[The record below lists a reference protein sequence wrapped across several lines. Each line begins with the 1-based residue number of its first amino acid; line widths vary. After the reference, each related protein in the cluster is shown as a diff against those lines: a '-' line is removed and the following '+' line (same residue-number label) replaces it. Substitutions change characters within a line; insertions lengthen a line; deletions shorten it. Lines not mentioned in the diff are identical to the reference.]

1 MRVIKPDFYE
11 SEAVGALSMWARQ
24 LLLAV
29 WSYVD
34 DNGVQKDLPVG
45 IASECFRY
53 DLAHDAAETLKRIE
67 EGMTELVEN
76 GWLIRYQVNGVRL
89 IEATGWEFW
98 QKPKNPS
105 KPRFPTSQDPHAI
118 LDQPLPTSSVD
129 PTETLRRTYGGSTRF
144 GVAET
149 ETEPDTESE
158 PETEKQESY
167 LGKRVLGENPYKS
180 AYNCV
185 QEPDDVADDPWADSD
200 EPSSRAAGANPRA
213 LGTNPRALGK
223 NPRALGTNPRALGTN
238 PKAQQHADSP
248 DPSRSPSEPPSAGLD
263 EKDELD
269 SDPTPCD
276 SCSATALPGKTVCQ
290 GCLADQAAQ
299 VAASRSGRRR

>member
-167 LGKRVLGENPYKS
+167 VGKGVVGGNPYQR

-185 QEPDDVADDPWADSD
+185 QEPDDVAADPWADIPDRS
-200 EPSSRAAGANPRA
+200 G
-213 LGTNPRALGK
+213 
-223 NPRALGTNPRALGTN
+223 
-238 PKAQQHADSP
+238 SP
-248 DPSRSPSEPPSAGLD
+248 TEPPTAGLD

-269 SDPTPCD
+269 LDPTPCD
-276 SCSATALPGKTVCQ
+276 SCSRFALPGKTVCER
-290 GCLADQAAQ
+290 CLADQAAK
-299 VAASRSGRRR
+299 VAASRGRR